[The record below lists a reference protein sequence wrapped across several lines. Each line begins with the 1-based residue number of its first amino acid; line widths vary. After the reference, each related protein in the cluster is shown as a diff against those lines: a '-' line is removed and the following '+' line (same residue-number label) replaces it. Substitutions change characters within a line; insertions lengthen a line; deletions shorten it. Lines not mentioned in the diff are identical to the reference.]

1 MTAEAEELLD
11 ALEDVVGV
19 ALGNDN
25 GAELH
30 SQDLSAYADALR
42 LLARHGRAEIVS
54 EDGNCVLARWVCPE
68 EPA

>member
-1 MTAEAEELLD
+1 VTAEAEELLD

-19 ALGNDN
+19 AIGD
-25 GAELH
+25 ELNSH
-30 SQDLSAYADALR
+30 GMSAYADALR